1 MRMAH
6 VLLEAE
12 FIPPELIKRYS
23 DEKIARMQEELAEIL
38 DDAND
43 RFNKLHFTWK
53 RIWDEKNITSQRSFE
68 PELPFKIGEAGV
80 YAYGYFPDGPTEPAD
95 FTNPNIVYIGEGKKI
110 GGRWSRFLDV
120 VSGKKAKRKGFYHIG
135 SDRIRG
141 RVAGDIENKEKWGAD
156 YDPTKNP
163 FPMAPDGQP
172 DKAGHE
178 VDYENT
184 SIDPFIQE
192 KILPNMYAIAANMP
206 AEYKDFGEAVAMWQ
220 FRNADW
226 NTSHKPPAI
235 QGHITGMEKMVDKVM
250 QSMEAEKNG

>member
-1 MRMAH
+1 MAH
-6 VLLEAE
+6 VLEAE

-53 RIWDEKNITSQRSFE
+53 RIWDEKNITAQRSFE

-80 YAYGYFPDGPTEPAD
+80 YAYGYFPNGPTEPAD

-110 GGRWSRFLDV
+110 GGRWTRFLDV
-120 VSGKKAKRKGFYHIG
+120 LSGKKAKRKGFYHIG

-141 RVAGDIENKEKWGAD
+141 RVAGDIENKEKWGDD

-192 KILPNMYAIAANMP
+192 KILPNM
-206 AEYKDFGEAVAMWQ
+206 
-220 FRNADW
+220 
-226 NTSHKPPAI
+226 
-235 QGHITGMEKMVDKVM
+235 
-250 QSMEAEKNG
+250 

>member
-1 MRMAH
+1 MRMAQ
-6 VLLEAE
+6 VLEAE

-53 RIWDEKNITSQRSFE
+53 RIWDEKNITAQRSFE
-68 PELPFKIGEAGV
+68 PELPFKIGESGV

-120 VSGKKAKRKGFYHIG
+120 LSGKKARRKGFHHIG
-135 SDRIRG
+135 SERVRG
-141 RVAGDIENKEKWGAD
+141 RVAGDVANKEKWGAD

-172 DKAGHE
+172 DKAGHD

-226 NTSHKPPAI
+226 NTTHKPPAI

-250 QSMEAEKNG
+250 QAMEAENG